1 MISNFGF
8 YNDSFFLFYIC
19 FFIFFSISQA
29 HSADKWLVD
38 VKVAELNAGYK
49 EGYLLVS
56 FKTASGTTVF
66 TNPKSCTRTSGS
78 SFIVDPNNA
87 NVDYIYS
94 MLLAAK
100 AADQSVSVAVDANH
114 CGTSGFE
121 YGYSR
126 PSIART
132 KM

>member
-1 MISNFGF
+1 M
-8 YNDSFFLFYIC
+8 DQLT
-19 FFIFFSISQA
+19 
-29 HSADKWLVD
+29 
-38 VKVAELNAGYK
+38 AGYK

-56 FKTASGTTVF
+56 FETQGGNAVWV
-66 TNPKSCTRTSGS
+66 NPKNCARTSNNVY
-78 SFIVDPNNA
+78 IVDPNNT

-100 AADQSVSVAVDANH
+100 TANKPVSVAVDANH

-121 YGYSR
+121 YGSSR
-126 PSIART
+126 PSIARA